1 MSPTDHIF
9 ASDASHCDD
18 DAALQPLPFGVRLVV
33 AFLGLDALERAVELG
48 TWIHAFRTSIGIPPS
63 STPPN
68 FPVLGLW
75 IAVDVLLVLL
85 LLMRTKAGRLF
96 AGAIFVLHGLYV
108 AHVLTISDPMVWLYM
123 SDWGRGRLA
132 LSLFIDAGLLVYL
145 LGAEASEALDLS

>member
-1 MSPTDHIF
+1 MSPTDHTF
-9 ASDASHCDD
+9 ASDTSQFDD
-18 DAALQPLPFGVRLVV
+18 VTGHEPLPFGVRVV
-33 AFLGLDALERAVELG
+33 VGFLGLDALERVVELG
-48 TWIHAFRTSIGIPPS
+48 LWIYAFRTSIGIPRS

-96 AGAIFVLHGLYV
+96 AAAIFVLHGLYV
-108 AHVLTISDPMVWLYM
+108 AHVLTVSDPMVWLYM

-132 LSLFIDAGLLVYL
+132 LSLFIDTGLLVYL
-145 LGAEASEALDLS
+145 LGREASEALDLS